1 MPGLRDGY
9 RAFNAALAS
18 LYREDLLTLADKK
31 PPFEFDGGVFDK
43 AAQAIYDNKGFDM
56 PMMATPEARA
66 VVEETM
72 RVLETA
78 IGSGLPH
85 EVPGTVRYALENN
98 AFIFS
103 GFKSFH
109 ALREVGLSLV
119 TEKGDIKPF
128 TDFLNDVRKI
138 NDKYNRNY
146 LYAEYNHAVGASQMA
161 AKWHDIEQD
170 GDRYDLQYRTAGD
183 DKVREEHALLHGITL
198 PPSDPFWESYYPPNG
213 WNCRCTAV
221 QVRRNKYPRSNSED
235 AIKRGE
241 ECTAGA
247 KKAIFRYNPGKSL
260 ELFPPKHPYN
270 KAPKEVKNA
279 IDGYV
284 PAEWT
289 PKTVKEAEKFFRDNL
304 GVNCALDGFTSK
316 HIEQIEAIYRSVE
329 EHFQR
334 FPELKKETLFVGS
347 IRGRIKLLTEAKLKE
362 YKKDYPDRDEETLKR
377 WAAEWA
383 RKVGSCR
390 NCYAYS
396 HGFAK
401 DMGLSGICFNTSWA
415 GEKIE
420 KSLQSDCKSKW
431 HPPGCGTVKAVIDHE
446 LGHEI
451 DRLVGLRSHKDFLSV
466 YNEQVAKGKNDIT
479 ENLSKY
485 GTTNAAEFIAEA
497 WSEYINNE
505 KPRPIAAAVGM
516 LIKKLYAKKY
526 HSDGSSPP
534 SR

>member
-9 RAFNAALAS
+9 RAFNTALAS
-18 LYREDLLTLADKK
+18 LYREDLVTLAGKN
-31 PPFEFDGGVFDK
+31 PPFEFDGEIFDK
-43 AAQAIYDNKGFDM
+43 AAQAIYDNKGFDI
-56 PMMATPEARA
+56 PLMATPEAQA

-85 EVPGTVRYALENN
+85 EVPETIKYALENN

-103 GFKSFH
+103 GFKTFH

-119 TEKGDIKPF
+119 TEKGGIKPF
-128 TDFLNDVRKI
+128 ADFLADVRKI

-183 DKVREEHALLHGITL
+183 NKVREEHALLHGTTL

-221 QVRRNKYPRSNSED
+221 QVRRGKYPRSNSED

-247 KKAIFRYNPGKSL
+247 KKAIFRYNSGKSL

-289 PKTVKEAEKFFRDNL
+289 PKTIADAEKFFADKL
-304 GVNCALDGFTSK
+304 GVRCSLKGFTK
-316 HIEQIEAIYRSVE
+316 NDMEQVE
-329 EHFQR
+329 EIFRSIERHFQCY
-334 FPELKKETLFVGS
+334 PELKKVTRFVGS
-347 IRGRIKLLTEAKLKE
+347 IKGRIELLAGEKFKELQKRYPYMPDDELMKEARK
-362 YKKDYPDRDEETLKR
+362 
-377 WAAEWA
+377 WA
-383 RKVGSCR
+383 RKAASAGS

-396 HGFAK
+396 HGAFEEWE
-401 DMGLSGICFNTSWA
+401 LSGIAFNSDFK
-415 GEKIE
+415 GEKV
-420 KSLQSDCKSKW
+420 KNSLQRDEKSKW
-431 HPPGCGTVKAVIDHE
+431 HPVGTGTVKAVIDHE

-451 DRLVGLRSHKDFLSV
+451 DRLVGLRTDTDFLKL
-466 YNEQVAKGKNDIT
+466 YGEETKNGKQHVID
-479 ENLSKY
+479 NLSKY
-485 GTTNAAEFIAEA
+485 ANTNAAEFIAEA
-497 WSEYINNE
+497 WSEFLNNE
-505 KPRPIAAAVGM
+505 KPRPIAAAVGR
-516 LIKKLYAKKY
+516 LVIKKYKKKNG
-526 HSDGSSPP
+526 HSSS
-534 SR
+534 ST